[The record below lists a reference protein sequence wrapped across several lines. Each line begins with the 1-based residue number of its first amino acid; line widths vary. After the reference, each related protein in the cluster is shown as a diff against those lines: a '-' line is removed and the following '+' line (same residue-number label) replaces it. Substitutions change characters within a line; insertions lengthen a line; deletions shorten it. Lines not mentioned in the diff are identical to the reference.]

1 MAIQRGLAEISK
13 ETLSHASGG
22 TRQPGSRVATRRQ
35 PLGEAVPAGRP
46 KHNSILE
53 VGGTGWQVYTLS
65 AARMVGYAPY
75 SRDTSS
81 RAAQGGVPEGSQAL
95 AQHGEPTRDR
105 RPTLGRGEFLSQNRA
120 GPECSGIFLNTF
132 PQTTCGNTFD

>member
-13 ETLSHASGG
+13 KKPSHASGG

-53 VGGTGWQVYTLS
+53 VAGTGWQVYTLS
-65 AARMVGYAPY
+65 AARMVGYAQ
-75 SRDTSS
+75 RLQDTPTG
-81 RAAQGGVPEGSQAL
+81 AAQDAVPGGQRPS

-105 RPTLGRGEFLSQNRA
+105 RPRHELGQFLSQNPV
-120 GPECSGIFLNTF
+120 GPECSGIFLKTF
-132 PQTTCGNTFD
+132 T